1 MKEWH
6 VSTLRETTASNT
18 VGTTHTDALRETMI
32 GELREM
38 GAIRSDW
45 VAEVFRAV
53 PRHLFTLGA
62 PLEEVYTAT
71 AAVHVKWDEHGV
83 PISTVSAP
91 ELQAFMLEQ
100 ADIRP
105 GMNALEIG
113 SGGVNAAMMN
123 WLVGSEGTVT
133 TVDIDPDV
141 TDRASRLLGAAGY
154 SRVNVVLADAENGV
168 PEHAPE
174 VTPTSVSP
182 NVSTARSALW
192 NSTCPRSST
201 NSAWHRKPATIAVG

>member
-1 MKEWH
+1 VAARRTKIESLRDRTVASLTAAMDTQQCELNAARRP
-6 VSTLRETTASNT
+6 VAAPSATSAST
-18 VGTTHTDALRETMI
+18 
-32 GELREM
+32 
-38 GAIRSDW
+38 
-45 VAEVFRAV
+45 AEVTDGSSAD
-53 PRHLFTLGA
+53 A
-62 PLEEVYTAT
+62 PAMVVAQPGNPSPTSGED
-71 AAVHVKWDEHGV
+71 AALMAE
-83 PISTVSAP
+83 
-91 ELQAFMLEQ
+91 
-100 ADIRP
+100 
-105 GMNALEIG
+105 
-113 SGGVNAAMMN
+113 
-123 WLVGSEGTVT
+123 LVGSEGTVT

-192 NSTCPRSST
+192 NNTCPRSST